1 MSVWS
6 DEAVWIGGNN
16 LLRTDFSLATSAK
29 SATLRISGLGC
40 FELYVNGRKIGNQVL
55 APVQTDYD
63 HRIFYLTFEVASQ
76 LRTGQNAIG
85 VMLGEGFFA
94 QSVVRGRHGWAEES
108 YGEKRL
114 RMQMDITCTDNTV
127 CRIVSDSGWFAA
139 AGPIISDNVYAGEVY
154 DARNEISGW
163 AEPEPIRS
171 EEWTPVTLLP
181 PPGGIMLEQEPEIE
195 SCQVIREIRP
205 NSVTYPDPD
214 TAVFDL
220 GENIAGWARIQ
231 VNEPRG
237 TRLELCFAEE
247 LDASGQLD
255 PASTGVFATHCIQT
269 DVYICRGDT
278 GGESWEPRFTYHGF
292 RFVSMT
298 GCSHRPELE
307 TLTGIVVHTAVATDG
322 EFQSDHQF
330 LNTVYQ
336 MARRTLL
343 GNLHGV
349 PSDCPA
355 RERCGWLG
363 DAQVMAEFAI
373 CNFDMGKF
381 WRKYMDDIASSSLNG
396 IPTMIAP
403 GRRRCG
409 EATPAWGS
417 TVVQLPWYL
426 YLYYGDTATLTKQYE
441 LMRRWVAHLESKAA
455 DGIVS
460 YGLGDWCPPGTV
472 NPKETPVA
480 LTSTAY
486 YYYDAWLL
494 SRIATI
500 IGNPDDTAKYA
511 ALATSIK
518 TAFQK
523 RFYQLEHNSFGSQTA
538 DAFALFLGLVPDG
551 NEQATADALAQ
562 DILEKHNGHF
572 STGITGLKYL
582 FGELCCYGYED
593 LAVETICRTGY
604 PGFADLI
611 QQGATTLWETWE
623 KNPADE
629 PTPRSRNH
637 PMQAGFAAWFHQTLC
652 GIRPDPAMPA
662 FQHVIIA
669 PCFPVAVGYASAW
682 QNTRSG
688 RISCAWQRQHDGVEV
703 KIHIPEGCHGT
714 FQPPAK
720 WRALPSATRPLSA
733 GKHIFRLEPIAKKC
747 SS

>member
-1 MSVWS
+1 M
-6 DEAVWIGGNN
+6 
-16 LLRTDFSLATSAK
+16 
-29 SATLRISGLGC
+29 
-40 FELYVNGRKIGNQVL
+40 
-55 APVQTDYD
+55 
-63 HRIFYLTFEVASQ
+63 
-76 LRTGQNAIG
+76 
-85 VMLGEGFFA
+85 
-94 QSVVRGRHGWAEES
+94 
-108 YGEKRL
+108 
-114 RMQMDITCTDNTV
+114 
-127 CRIVSDSGWFAA
+127 
-139 AGPIISDNVYAGEVY
+139 
-154 DARNEISGW
+154 
-163 AEPEPIRS
+163 
-171 EEWTPVTLLP
+171 LLP
-181 PPGGIMLEQEPEIE
+181 PPGGVMLEQEPEIE
-195 SCQVIREIRP
+195 SCQVIRAIRP

-237 TRLELCFAEE
+237 TRLELRFAEE

-255 PASTGVFATHCIQT
+255 PASTGVFATHCVQT
-269 DVYICRGDT
+269 DIYTCRGDT
-278 GGESWEPRFTYHGF
+278 GGETWEPRFTYHGF

-298 GCSHRPELE
+298 GWSHRPELE

-381 WRKYMDDIASSSLNG
+381 WRKYLDDIASSSLNG

-426 YLYYGDTATLTKQYE
+426 YLYYGDTATLTKHYE

-472 NPKETPVA
+472 SPKETPVA

-538 DAFALFLGLVPDG
+538 DAFALFLGLVPAG
-551 NEQATADALAQ
+551 NEKATADALAQ

-582 FGELCCYGYED
+582 FGELCRYGYED
-593 LAVETICRTGY
+593 LALETICRTGY

-623 KNPADE
+623 KNPSDE

-669 PCFPVAVGYASAW
+669 PCFPAAVGYASAW

-688 RISCAWQRQHDGVEV
+688 RISCAWRRQHDGVEV

-733 GKHIFRLEPIAKKC
+733 GKHIFRLEPIAERC
-747 SS
+747 ES